1 MSERRRRDMSKVLII
16 GAGGVGGVV
25 AHKCAQA
32 PEVFSTIVLASAAL
46 PRCEV
51 IKGQIRQ
58 MYGRDIQI
66 ARLDASNV
74 AQTAALLR
82 GFQPDVVINAALP
95 YHDLAIMDAC
105 LQARV
110 DYLDMASYQSP
121 DAARF
126 EYERQWHYHDRY
138 RDAGIMAL
146 LGCGMDPGVT
156 NMFCAYARKKLYDEI
171 HCIDIFDCNAG
182 KHGHPF
188 ATDRDP
194 ELHIRAITGRGRYWE
209 DGAWHETEALAET
222 VTFDFPEIGP
232 RKAYLLHHEELESL
246 ALHIKGLRRI
256 RFWMTFDDEHL
267 EHLRVLNNVG
277 MTSREPVEFQGH
289 SIVPIQFL
297 GALLP
302 DPSSLGATYAGKTS
316 IGCLFDGIKQGK
328 RKRVFIYNVCDH
340 ARSYQEVRA
349 HAVSYATGV
358 TAMVGA
364 TMMLDNTWRDR
375 GVFNMEQLD
384 PVPFLD
390 ALARRGLPWHVKEL

>member
-32 PEVFSTIVLASAAL
+32 PDVFSTIVLASRSL

-51 IKGQIRQ
+51 VKGQIRQ

-74 AQTAALLR
+74 AQTTALLR
-82 GFQPDVVINAALP
+82 GLKPDVVINAALP
-95 YHDLAIMDAC
+95 YQNLAIMDAC

-110 DYLDMASYQSP
+110 DYLDMASYQAP
-121 DAARF
+121 DLARF
-126 EYERQWHYHDRY
+126 EYERQWQYHDRY

-146 LGCGMDPGVT
+146 FGCGMDPGVT
-156 NMFCAYARKKLYDEI
+156 NLFCAYARKKLYDEL
-171 HCIDIFDCNAG
+171 HYIDILHCNDG
-182 KHGHPF
+182 DHGHSF
-188 ATDRDP
+188 ATDRNA
-194 ELHIRAITGRGRYWE
+194 ELHIRAITGPGRYWE
-209 DGAWHETEALAET
+209 DGAWRETESLAESM
-222 VTFDFPEIGP
+222 TFDFPEVGP

-267 EHLRVLNNVG
+267 IHLRVLKSVG
-277 MTSREPVEFQGH
+277 MTSLKPVELQGH
-289 SIVPIQFL
+289 SIVPIQLL

-302 DPSSLGATYAGKTS
+302 DPASLGPTYTGKTS
-316 IGCLFDGIKQGK
+316 IGCLFDGMKQGK

-340 ARSYQEVRA
+340 ARSYQEARA
-349 HAVSYATGV
+349 HAVSYATGA

-364 TMMLDNTWRDR
+364 MMMLDRTWRDT

-390 ALARRGLPWHVKEL
+390 ALAGHGLPWHVKEL